1 MAGMKSVAMAMEEL
15 AIPLL
20 LASSLP
26 GASSQIDES
35 WHAIEWRKVHQNVRR
50 LQVRIVKATQEERW
64 GKVKALQR
72 LLTRSFSGKALAV
85 KRVTE
90 NKGKRTAG
98 VDGEIWSTTRDK
110 QTAIERLR
118 QHGYRAQPLR
128 RIYIPKSSGN
138 ERRPLSIP
146 VMLDRAMQALYL
158 LALDPIA
165 ETTGD
170 PNSYGFRKN
179 RSPADAIEQSFIS
192 TQSQTIFTV
201 DIGSRYPILFRYD
214 FASMARRQHPTGKTN
229 SAPMAESRIYR

>member
-1 MAGMKSVAMAMEEL
+1 MAGMKSVAMTMEEL
-15 AIPLL
+15 AIPLP

-98 VDGEIWSTTRDK
+98 VDGEIWSTPRDK

-118 QHGYRAQPLR
+118 QHGYHAQPLR
-128 RIYIPKSSGN
+128 RIYIPKSSGK

-179 RSPADAIEQSFIS
+179 RSPADAIQQSFN
-192 TQSQTIFTV
+192 V
-201 DIGSRYPILFRYD
+201 LSRKL
-214 FASMARRQHPTGKTN
+214 
-229 SAPMAESRIYR
+229 SAPWILEANGSKTTSH